1 MPTTRGSA
9 LVDLSDDAL
18 AVDAIDEIARGECL
32 FLAHPHTSQHF
43 RKALWLPPFYIERR
57 NTSEREHAGEPQDLL
72 SEEVT
77 RVLSSHKPKELPPTK
92 IKQIDEYTTSI

>member
-1 MPTTRGSA
+1 
-9 LVDLSDDAL
+9 
-18 AVDAIDEIARGECL
+18 
-32 FLAHPHTSQHF
+32 
-43 RKALWLPPFYIERR
+43 LPPFYIERR